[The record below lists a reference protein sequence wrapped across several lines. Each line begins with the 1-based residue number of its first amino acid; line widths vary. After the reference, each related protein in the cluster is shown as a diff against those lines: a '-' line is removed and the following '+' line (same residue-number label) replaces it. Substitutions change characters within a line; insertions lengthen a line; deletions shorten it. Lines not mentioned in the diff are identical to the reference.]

1 MAALDI
7 VTTLDLNVTTDL
19 LGVGHLYYGVEG
31 SGVFTEIA
39 IPAGV
44 TGLNRRPSHVEDRQH
59 RRYVAGQWNKL
70 LVLTEFKTLHVAGI
84 AGPAAAPGLT
94 STTGGALTGNHIG
107 YIAFRHKSGSTI
119 VHESNL
125 SPGSAT
131 LTLTGTEQRVWTL
144 PGSAP
149 ETRVTHVVLYV
160 SVDGALPK
168 EVTELAITAVTHTEN
183 TATGALGDPPP
194 VDSDGNLKQARGVPP
209 YTRFVVKYHRRA
221 WYGGDPAYPAR
232 WWYSELDEFES
243 VGILNYVEHLETE
256 AVVGGGPA
264 GDHIVSFGQTV
275 SYAIQGWD
283 EADLRVYKLSP
294 SIGLTSHFGIVNI
307 NEILW
312 FPSELGVYMYIPG
325 AGFRP
330 LMHRD
335 LQSYW
340 RDEYA
345 ANPAAFE
352 DCTAG
357 DDRTQRLFKLLVP
370 YATAPKARY
379 FVGHYQNFDS
389 SVGEGGSLPDW
400 TFDLRDRDDY
410 AVGNLRP
417 IGKRRT
423 DLHVGSGDG
432 YVRLENVAAN
442 DDDDGDTY
450 QKLMEFDG
458 PHYLPTL
465 QVGDDNEG
473 SEFNELTMFLV
484 SETSDW
490 TIEGRAG
497 DDFAYLATSPAWT
510 KVVKASGKTVGNKTY
525 VAKSAHHLRPTGLSG
540 KGVIFRVKIPKA
552 KGVEYRG
559 LALGWGNG
567 QQSRPLI

>member
-1 MAALDI
+1 
-7 VTTLDLNVTTDL
+7 
-19 LGVGHLYYGVEG
+19 
-31 SGVFTEIA
+31 
-39 IPAGV
+39 
-44 TGLNRRPSHVEDRQH
+44 
-59 RRYVAGQWNKL
+59 
-70 LVLTEFKTLHVAGI
+70 VAGI
-84 AGPAAAPGLT
+84 APPDAAPGLT
-94 STTGGALTGNHIG
+94 SAVGGALVGNHIG
-107 YIAFRHKSGSTI
+107 YIAFRHKDGGTI
-119 VHESNL
+119 IHESNL

-131 LTLTGTEQRVWTL
+131 LTLTGTEQRVWAL
-144 PGSAP
+144 PGAAP
-149 ETRVTHVVLYV
+149 ESRVTHVVLFA

-168 EVTELAITAVTHTEN
+168 EVVELGISITSYTEN

-194 VDSDGNLKQARGVPP
+194 VDSDSNLKQARGVPP
-209 YTRFVVKYHRRA
+209 STRFVVKYHHRA
-221 WYGGDPAYPAR
+221 WYSGDPSHPAR
-232 WWYSELDEFES
+232 WWYSELHEFES
-243 VGILNYVEHLETE
+243 VGSLNYVEHLETE
-256 AVVGGGPA
+256 TVVGGGAA

-283 EADLRVYKLSP
+283 ETDLRIYKLSP

-312 FPSELGVYMYIPG
+312 FPSELGVYVYIPG

-335 LQSYW
+335 LQSNW
-340 RDEYA
+340 RDAYA
-345 ANPAAFE
+345 AEPAAFE
-352 DCTAG
+352 DCAAA
-357 DDRTQRLFKLLVP
+357 DDRGQRLFKLLVP
-370 YATAPKARY
+370 YPVAPKARY
-379 FVGHYQNFDS
+379 YVAHYQSFDP
-389 SVGEGGSLPDW
+389 SVGEGASFPDW

-410 AVGNLRP
+410 ALGNLRP
-417 IGKRRT
+417 FGKRRT

-432 YVRLENVAAN
+432 YIRLENLQAN

-473 SEFNELTMFLV
+473 SEFNELTLFLV

-497 DDFAYLATSPAWT
+497 DDNAYLATTPAWT
-510 KVVKASGKTVGNKTY
+510 KTVKASGKTVGNKTY
-525 VAKSAHHLRPTGLSG
+525 VAKTSHHLRPTGLSG
-540 KGVIFRVKIPKA
+540 KGVIFRVKILKA